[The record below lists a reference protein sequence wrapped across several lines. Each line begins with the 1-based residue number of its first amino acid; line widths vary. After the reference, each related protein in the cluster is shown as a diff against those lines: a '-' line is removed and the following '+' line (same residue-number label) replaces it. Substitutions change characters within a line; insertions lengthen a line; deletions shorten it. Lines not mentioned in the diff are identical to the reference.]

1 MDSEGLACIV
11 GEQHEP
17 YEAGC
22 PNGLNPSIFFKQKNI
37 EVRANNNTCSVK
49 KIKIWA
55 QRGCLES
62 LALNGSTVE
71 CYINFIYFAF
81 KPSPSARSSLEP
93 KTRLTPCGSR
103 HKHNKRV
110 GDKHHQLFYGL
121 RGART
126 LDQLIK
132 SQLLYQLSYKPK
144 FISDML
150 SLAKA

>member
-1 MDSEGLACIV
+1 MLHKFYLFRIQAFALSWICSTLTEFRNYAYRQSL
-11 GEQHEP
+11 
-17 YEAGC
+17 
-22 PNGLNPSIFFKQKNI
+22 LNLFAIRTN
-37 EVRANNNTCSVK
+37 VRTQ
-49 KIKIWA
+49 I
-55 QRGCLES
+55 R
-62 LALNGSTVE
+62 
-71 CYINFIYFAF
+71 
-81 KPSPSARSSLEP
+81 SARSSLEP

-144 FISDML
+144 FISDKL